1 MRRKKRKLRVSFDL
15 KLNLTRISYVKFD
28 DPSNLMTL
36 YMLSR
41 FYFSDLFLYGK
52 EITPYF
58 MPRFILSGR
67 KDSPAI
73 NYPFIY
79 SCNLTEHGIELH
91 SLPHPQIGC
100 DISYQDVKW
109 MEMFVIR
116 RV

>member
-1 MRRKKRKLRVSFDL
+1 MFAWDSIF
-15 KLNLTRISYVKFD
+15 
-28 DPSNLMTL
+28 
-36 YMLSR
+36 
-41 FYFSDLFLYGK
+41 
-52 EITPYF
+52 EIMEVRDNDFWGLGEHIGGTDIEPHIQSYF

>member
-1 MRRKKRKLRVSFDL
+1 
-15 KLNLTRISYVKFD
+15 
-28 DPSNLMTL
+28 
-36 YMLSR
+36 MLSR

-100 DISYQDVKW
+100 DISYQDMKW
-109 MEMFVIR
+109 VEMFVIR
-116 RV
+116 RVWGMAWTTIIAPNFNLDFIVHT